1 MILNTKINNKLTSSF
16 LASLVMLS
24 GVGVSVSNNVSAA
37 TTVLNNQK
45 SDKSTQEVDFFTK
58 QQVIE
63 DIDYVMSTIKKIHV
77 GCVHEIPKEVLNQR
91 NIEIQNL
98 SESTSIVEEWRII
111 SRILAKLHDAH
122 TQIFP
127 PEILYKKYIPLIIR
141 GEGNKFFCKSG
152 EFKDAEIIEIN
163 GLKISD
169 IYENFKDN
177 FSYEIE
183 EWPHLHFFEFPACF
197 TQFNLARAGVDIFK
211 PVEITFKTDDGVK
224 IQKFEFVNVV
234 PKVKKNVPFV
244 SYKIDKENSTG
255 IFTLNSCDFNHEYC
269 NTVDKFFAEVASN
282 NIKNVIVD
290 LRRNV
295 GGNSD
300 VSNYF
305 AKYMKNLKNIKTH
318 KNEIRTGDKIYVEKL
333 TYTQEYLKNFQAKKN
348 LFDGKVYILT
358 SNMTFSSAM
367 LFARDF
373 SDNRLATIVGEVPGN
388 SPTCFGSVFNQ
399 KCFTPNSKLIFKTT
413 YKKFYR
419 TDSTKDPNRLIPD
432 IAVSAK
438 ESLSEVYKI
447 IQKNM

>member
-1 MILNTKINNKLTSSF
+1 MILNTKINNKLTSGF

-24 GVGVSVSNNVSAA
+24 GVCVSIPNNVSAA
-37 TTVLNNQK
+37 STFLNTQESNK
-45 SDKSTQEVDFFTK
+45 GTQEVDFFTK
-58 QQVIE
+58 LQVIE
-63 DIDYVMSTIKKIHV
+63 DIDYVMSTVKKIHA

-91 NIEIQNL
+91 DLEIQNL

-111 SRILAKLHDAH
+111 SRILAKFHDAH

-127 PEILYKKYIPLIIR
+127 PKILYEKYLPLTIR
-141 GEGNKFFCKSG
+141 GEGNKFFCRSG

-169 IYENFKDN
+169 IYENFKDS

-183 EWPHLHFFEFPACF
+183 EWPHFHFFEFPACF
-197 TQFNLARAGVDIFK
+197 TQFNLARAGVDISK
-211 PVEITFKTDDGVK
+211 PLEITFKTNDGVK
-224 IQKFEFVNVV
+224 IQKFEFVNAV
-234 PKVKKNVPFV
+234 PGVKKNVPFV
-244 SYKIDKENSTG
+244 SYKIDKENSAG
-255 IFTLNSCDFNHEYC
+255 VFTLNKCNFNSEYC
-269 NTVDKFFAEVASN
+269 NTVDKFFSEIASN
-282 NIKNVIVD
+282 NIKHIIVD
-290 LRRNV
+290 LRRNT

-305 AKYMKNLKNIKTH
+305 AKYMKNLKNIKTS
-318 KNEIRTGDKIYVEKL
+318 KSEIRIGDRIHIEEPI
-333 TYTQEYLKNFQAKKN
+333 YTQEYLKNFQAKKN

-388 SPTCFGSVFNQ
+388 SPTCFGDISNQ
-399 KCFTPNSKLIFKTT
+399 RYFTPNSKLIFKTT

-419 TDSTKDPNRLIPD
+419 PDSTREPNRLIPD

-438 ESLSEVYKI
+438 ESLSKVYEI
-447 IQKNM
+447 IQKEM